1 MPPRTGKTG
10 AASSG
15 RTETVFG
22 SVRSLVYHNET
33 SGWTVASVAVRG
45 GTPGGAET
53 ATVVGSCTNVW
64 EGEEIK
70 ATGRWVHHPSHGLQF
85 QADSLECVVPTSA
98 EGLRRYLA
106 SGIIRGVGPKLADK
120 IVDQFGEKTID
131 VLERDSGRL
140 REVRGLGEAKRRA
153 IKAGWDRE
161 RGARDAMIFLQ
172 GAGVTA
178 GSAAKLYRQ
187 YGANTVAVVKEN
199 PYRLCN
205 DVFGIGFLKAD
216 DIARKVGVPR
226 DSPQRARAGLAH
238 VLQSLADEGHCFC
251 EKPELL
257 LEAENILSI
266 PMETLERAL
275 ADAIA
280 DNRFAD
286 DGGRIYLHRLHRAER
301 IVADR
306 VLALLDTRASFR
318 PIVAD
323 AAVAWVAR
331 KLSFS
336 LSPAQERA
344 VRMAL
349 ESKFSVVTGGPG
361 VGKTTIIRALAEIW
375 CAKGLDVR
383 FVAPTG
389 RAARRMAESTG
400 RDAQT
405 VHRLLKWNPAE
416 GRFTYTADNPVPA
429 DVVVVDESSM
439 IDIELASSL
448 FSALRPTTTVV
459 LVGDI
464 DQLPS
469 VGPGNVLRDLIASE
483 VVPCTRLDVV
493 FRQKT
498 GGWIVRNAH
507 LVNEGKSFETPPPGE
522 FSDFFFVPCEDPD
535 RTLRLAL
542 ELVER
547 RIPARYNLSPLQ
559 DVQVLTP
566 MRKNL
571 LGADNLN
578 AVLQQ
583 GLNPHGPAIV
593 RGGRAYRVGDRV
605 MQTRNDYDKD
615 VFNGDVGFVRAV
627 DPDGPSLDVDFDGT
641 VVNYAASD
649 LDELVH
655 AYATSIHK
663 SQGSEYPAVVIVLAT
678 QHFKLL
684 QRNLLYTAIT
694 RGRKLVCVVG
704 SPRAVGLAIR
714 NNETV
719 RRRTALA
726 ERLKGP
732 LPPVSP
738 AGPSS
743 NPPSAPAA
751 LPPLPNP

>member
-1 MPPRTGKTG
+1 MSPRANNP
-10 AASSG
+10 AAAPAG

-22 SVRSLVYHNET
+22 SVKAVVYHNET
-33 SGWTVASVAVRG
+33 SGWTVATVAVRG
-45 GTPGGAET
+45 GTPGGSET
-53 ATVVGSCTNVW
+53 ATVVGSCSNVW

-70 ATGRWVHHPSHGLQF
+70 ATGRWTHHPAHGLQF
-85 QADSLECVVPTSA
+85 RADALECVVPTSA

-106 SGIIRGVGPKLADK
+106 SGIIRGVGPKLADR

-140 REVRGLGEAKRRA
+140 EEIRGLGAKTRRA

-172 GAGVTA
+172 GAGITS

-226 DSPQRARAGLAH
+226 DSPQRAKAGLAH
-238 VLQSLADEGHCFC
+238 VLQALSEEGHCFC

-266 PMETLERAL
+266 PMDVLERAL
-275 ADAIA
+275 ADSIA
-280 DNRFAD
+280 DNRFSD
-286 DGGRIYLHRLHRAER
+286 DGGRVYLHRLHRAER

-306 VLALLDTRASFR
+306 VLALLDTRASFK
-318 PIVAD
+318 PIAAD

-331 KLSFS
+331 KLSFA
-336 LSPAQERA
+336 LSPAQDRA

-361 VGKTTIIRALAEIW
+361 VGKTTIIRALSEIW
-375 CAKGLDVR
+375 FAKELDVR
-383 FVAPTG
+383 LVAPTG

-405 VHRLLKWNPAE
+405 VHRMLKWNPADA
-416 GRFTYTADNPVPA
+416 RFTYTADNPLPA

-439 IDIELASSL
+439 IDVELAASL

-459 LVGDI
+459 LVGDT

-469 VGPGNVLRDLIASE
+469 VGPGNVLRDLIASG
-483 VVPCTRLDVV
+483 VVPFTRLDVV

-507 LVNEGKSFETPPPGE
+507 RVNEGQGFAAPPPGE
-522 FSDFFFVPCEDPD
+522 PSDFFFVPCDDPE

-578 AVLQQ
+578 AELQRR
-583 GLNPHGPAIV
+583 LNPHGPALH
-593 RGGRAYRVGDRV
+593 RAGRAFRVGDRV
-605 MQTRNDYDKD
+605 MQLRNDYDKD

-627 DPDGPSLDVDFDGT
+627 EPDGGSLVVDFDGT
-641 VVNYAASD
+641 EVSYSASD

-655 AYATSIHK
+655 AFATSIHK
-663 SQGSEYPAVVIVLAT
+663 SQGSEYPAVVIVLST

-694 RGRKLVCVVG
+694 RGKKLVCVVG
-704 SPRAVGLAIR
+704 SPRAVALAIK
-714 NNETV
+714 NDETI

-732 LPPVSP
+732 LPPLSP
-738 AGPSS
+738 AA
-743 NPPSAPAA
+743 PPAPAA
-751 LPPLPNP
+751 PPPPVPNP

>member
-1 MPPRTGKTG
+1 MRALPRTPPRATPAGP
-10 AASSG
+10 A
-15 RTETVFG
+15 ETIFG
-22 SVRSLVYHNET
+22 SVSSLVYHNEQ

-45 GTPGGAET
+45 GTPGGADT
-53 ATVVGSCTNVW
+53 ATVVGSCTNIW
-64 EGEEIK
+64 QGEEVK
-70 ATGRWVHHPSHGLQF
+70 ATGRWVRHPSHGLQF
-85 QADSLECVVPTSA
+85 QADTLECVVPTSA

-106 SGIIRGVGPKLADK
+106 SGIIKGVGPKLADK
-120 IVDQFGEKTID
+120 IVDQFGEDTIR
-131 VLERDSGRL
+131 VLEKDSGRL
-140 REVRGLGEAKRRA
+140 KEIKGLGEAKRRA
-153 IKAGWDRE
+153 IKTGWDRE
-161 RGARDAMIFLQ
+161 HGARDAMIFLQ
-172 GAGVTA
+172 GSGITSGA
-178 GSAAKLYRQ
+178 SAKIYRQ

-199 PYRLCN
+199 PYRLCD

-216 DIARKVGVPR
+216 DIARKVGVPK

-238 VLQSLADEGHCFC
+238 VLQALADEGHCFC
-251 EKPELL
+251 EKPDLL
-257 LEAENILSI
+257 LEAENLLSI
-266 PMETLERAL
+266 PMETLETAL
-275 ADAIA
+275 ADCIA
-280 DNRFAD
+280 ENRFSD
-286 DGGRIYLHRLHRAER
+286 DGGRVYLHRLHRAER

-318 PIVAD
+318 PIAAD
-323 AAVAWVAR
+323 AAVGWVSK
-331 KLSFS
+331 KLSFA
-336 LSPAQERA
+336 LSPAQDRA

-349 ESKFSVVTGGPG
+349 ESKFSIVTGGPG

-375 CAKGLDVR
+375 CAKELDVR
-383 FVAPTG
+383 LVAPTG

-400 RDAQT
+400 REAQT
-405 VHRLLKWNPAE
+405 IHRLLKWNPAE
-416 GRFTYTADNPVPA
+416 ARFTYTADNPLPA
-429 DVVVVDESSM
+429 DVLVVDETSM
-439 IDIELASSL
+439 IDVELAASL

-459 LVGDI
+459 LVGDT

-469 VGPGNVLRDLIASE
+469 VGPGNVLRDLIASG

-507 LVNEGKSFETPPPGE
+507 RVNEGKGFETPPRGE

-535 RTLRLAL
+535 KTLRLAL

-559 DVQVLTP
+559 DIQVLTP
-566 MRKNL
+566 MRKNM

-593 RGGRAYRVGDRV
+593 RAGRAYRVGDRV
-605 MQTRNDYDKD
+605 MQMRNDYDKD

-641 VVNYAASD
+641 VVNYSAAE

-655 AYATSIHK
+655 AFATSIHK
-663 SQGSEYPAVVIVLAT
+663 SQGSEYPAVVIVLST

-694 RGRKLVCVVG
+694 RGKKLVCVVG

-732 LPPVSP
+732 LPPLVPP
-738 AGPSS
+738 APV
-743 NPPSAPAA
+743 PPAPV
-751 LPPLPNP
+751 PPVQP

>member
-1 MPPRTGKTG
+1 MSRMPPRATPAR
-10 AASSG
+10 AAAPAG
-15 RTETVFG
+15 PAETIFG
-22 SVRSLVYHNET
+22 SVVSLVYHNET
-33 SGWTVASVAVRG
+33 SGWTVATVAVRG
-45 GTPGGAET
+45 GTPGGSET

-64 EGEEIK
+64 EGEEVK
-70 ATGRWVHHPSHGLQF
+70 ATGRWVRHPSHGLQF
-85 QADSLECVVPTSA
+85 HADALECVVPTSA

-106 SGIIRGVGPKLADK
+106 SGIIRG
-120 IVDQFGEKTID
+120 EKTIE

-140 REVRGLGEAKRRA
+140 KEIKGLGEAKRRA

-172 GAGVTA
+172 GAGITS

-199 PYRLCN
+199 PYRLCA

-216 DIARKVGVPR
+216 DIARKVGVPK

-238 VLQSLADEGHCFC
+238 VLQTLAEEGHCFC

-266 PMETLERAL
+266 PMDVLEQAL

-280 DNRFAD
+280 DNRFVD
-286 DGGRIYLHRLHRAER
+286 DGGRVYLHRLHRAER

-318 PIVAD
+318 PIAAD

-331 KLSFS
+331 KLSFT
-336 LSPAQERA
+336 LSPAQDRA

-375 CAKGLDVR
+375 CAKELDVR
-383 FVAPTG
+383 LVAPTG

-400 RDAQT
+400 REAAT
-405 VHRLLKWNPAE
+405 IHRLLKWNPAE
-416 GRFTYTADNPVPA
+416 SRFTYTADNPLPA
-429 DVVVVDESSM
+429 DVLVVDESSM
-439 IDIELASSL
+439 IDIELAASL

-469 VGPGNVLRDLIASE
+469 VGPGNVLRDLIAD
-483 VVPCTRLDVV
+483 VVPSTRLDVV

-507 LVNEGKSFETPPPGE
+507 RVNEGQGFEAPPAGE
-522 FSDFFFVPCEDPD
+522 PSDFFFVPCEDPE
-535 RTLRLAL
+535 RTLRLTL

-559 DVQVLTP
+559 DIQVLTP

-583 GLNPHGPAIV
+583 GLNPHGPALH
-593 RGGRAYRVGDRV
+593 RAGRAFRVGDRV
-605 MQTRNDYDKD
+605 MQMRNDYDKD

-627 DPDGPSLDVDFDGT
+627 EPDGPSLVVDFDGVEVSYT
-641 VVNYAASD
+641 ASD

-663 SQGSEYPAVVIVLAT
+663 SQGSEYPAVVIVIAT

-694 RGRKLVCVVG
+694 RGKKLVCVVG
-704 SPRAVGLAIR
+704 SPRAVSLAIR

-732 LPPVSP
+732 LPPLVAPP
-738 AGPSS
+738 APE
-743 NPPSAPAA
+743 PPSA
-751 LPPLPNP
+751 

>member
-1 MPPRTGKTG
+1 MPPRTSKP
-10 AASSG
+10 AAGG

-22 SVRSLVYHNET
+22 SVRTLVYHNET
-33 SGWTVASVAVRG
+33 SGWTVATVAVRG
-45 GTPGGAET
+45 GTPGGSET

-70 ATGRWVHHPSHGLQF
+70 ATGRWVRHPAHGLQF
-85 QADSLECVVPTSA
+85 QADSMECVVPTSA

-106 SGIIRGVGPKLADK
+106 SGIIRGVGPKLADR

-140 REVRGLGEAKRRA
+140 EEIRGLGAKTRRA

-172 GAGVTA
+172 GAGITA
-178 GSAAKLYRQ
+178 GSAAKLFRQ

-238 VLQSLADEGHCFC
+238 VLQALADEGHCFC

-266 PMETLERAL
+266 PMDVLERAL
-275 ADAIA
+275 AESVE

-306 VLALLDTRASFR
+306 VLALLDTRASFK
-318 PIVAD
+318 PIAAD

-375 CAKGLDVR
+375 CAKELDVR
-383 FVAPTG
+383 LVAPTG

-400 RDAQT
+400 REAQT

-416 GRFTYTADNPVPA
+416 ARFTYTADNPVPA

-439 IDIELASSL
+439 IDVELAASL
-448 FSALRPTTTVV
+448 FSALRPTATVV

-507 LVNEGKSFETPPPGE
+507 RVNEGKGFEAPPPGE
-522 FSDFFFVPCEDPD
+522 FADFFFVPCEDPD
-535 RTLRLAL
+535 KTLRLAL

-593 RGGRAYRVGDRV
+593 RAGRAFRVGDRV
-605 MQTRNDYDKD
+605 MQTRNDYDRD

-641 VVNYAASD
+641 VATYAASD

-704 SPRAVGLAIR
+704 SPRAVALAIR

-732 LPPVSP
+732 LPPLSP
-738 AGPSS
+738 APAAPPS
-743 NPPSAPAA
+743 PSAPAA
-751 LPPLPNP
+751 PPPMP